1 MGERY
6 VYNLKLDCVGML
18 TSLLVSQAKMFKGG
32 KNIWSLQQV
41 FVDITG
47 TLAAP
52 IRLENLQYLPY
63 WTHDRYLFKREL
75 EQICELDV
83 LDSCKQVTQTTH
95 NQLSY

>member
-1 MGERY
+1 MRERY
-6 VYNLKLDCVGML
+6 VENLKLDCVML
-18 TSLLVSQAKMFKGG
+18 TSLLVSQAKMLKGG

-63 WTHDRYLFKREL
+63 WTHDRHLFK
-75 EQICELDV
+75 
-83 LDSCKQVTQTTH
+83 
-95 NQLSY
+95 